1 MMGAG
6 RTRFPDLPQTKNI
19 FPMEAKLQLSVEQM
33 AMAEAIADRISFTQ
47 KTVLTTA
54 EAAAYL
60 GVSLSYLYK
69 LTMRQQIPH
78 SKPLG
83 KMCYFSRLELEA
95 WLMRNRVA
103 TSTELHD
110 RALDYC
116 RTRINKK
123 GGK

>member
-1 MMGAG
+1 
-6 RTRFPDLPQTKNI
+6 
-19 FPMEAKLQLSVEQM
+19 MEAKLQLSVEQM

-116 RTRINKK
+116 RTRIKKK

>member
-1 MMGAG
+1 
-6 RTRFPDLPQTKNI
+6 
-19 FPMEAKLQLSVEQM
+19 MESKEQNQLNVEQM
-33 AMAEAIADRISFTQ
+33 ALAEAIADRISFAT
-47 KTVLTTA
+47 KAVLTSA

-103 TSTELHD
+103 TADEISD
-110 RALDYC
+110 RARSYC
-116 RTRINKK
+116 ATHTRTTTKK
-123 GGK
+123 GGKS